1 MKITID
7 LDNSTVMALKQMM
20 TTFKA
25 PSLEELL
32 AVMIQAVVKPF
43 RR

>member
-7 LDNSTVMALKQMM
+7 LDNSTVMTLKQMM
-20 TTFKA
+20 ATFKA

-32 AVMIQAVVKPF
+32 AVIIQSLVKPF